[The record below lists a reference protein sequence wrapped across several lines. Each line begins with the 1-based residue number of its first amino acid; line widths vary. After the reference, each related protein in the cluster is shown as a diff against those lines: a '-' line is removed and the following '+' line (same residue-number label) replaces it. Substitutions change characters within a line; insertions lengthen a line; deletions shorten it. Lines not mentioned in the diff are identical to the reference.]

1 MKGFKELDR
10 ILRGEAAKPGE
21 KPTIL
26 PLLVANILL
35 AAFYGL
41 CMGIYGLSSREEPEY
56 RQMLADAV
64 KVPLLF
70 ILTLF
75 VTFPS
80 LYVFNAL
87 VGSRL
92 RLMDLARLITA
103 ALGVV
108 VALLAAFGP
117 IVGFFS
123 VTTNSYPFVV
133 LLNVAVFTL
142 SAAFGLAYLLR
153 ALNRLLPVATPK
165 YAPPAPRATLLT
177 TKLEDLYSETP
188 PAETAQEPVVESESE
203 PDPAPPPAPR
213 SARLV
218 ITVWLIVFA
227 LVGAQMSWV
236 LRPFIGSPNVE
247 FTWFR
252 PRGSSFFEAVS
263 KAVRMLFN

>member
-10 ILRGEAAKPGE
+10 ILRGEQSKPDE
-21 KPTIL
+21 KPSIF

-35 AAFYGL
+35 AAFYGV
-41 CMGIYGLSSREEPEY
+41 CMGIYGLSSRGEQPEY
-56 RQMLADAV
+56 RQMLADAF

-70 ILTLF
+70 VLTLF

-92 RLMDLARLITA
+92 KLMDLARLLTA
-103 ALGVV
+103 ALGVL

-123 VTTNSYPFVV
+123 VTTNNYPFVV
-133 LLNVAVFTL
+133 LLNVAVFTI

-153 ALNRLLPVATPK
+153 SLNRLLPKELPK
-165 YAPPAPRATLLT
+165 Y
-177 TKLEDLYSETP
+177 TP
-188 PAETAQEPVVESESE
+188 PARATRVTTYIDQITEKPPEEEPVTAPVEVE
-203 PDPAPPPAPR
+203 PKPDLIPPPSPR
-213 SARLV
+213 SARFV

-236 LRPFIGSPNVE
+236 LRPFIGSPDVE

-252 PRGSSFFEAVS
+252 PRGSSFFEAVA

>member
-92 RLMDLARLITA
+92 KLLDLARLITA

-123 VTTNSYPFVV
+123 VTTNNYPFVV

-165 YAPPAPRATLLT
+165 YAPPAPRATRVT
-177 TKLEDLYSETP
+177 SYIEQISETTPVEP
-188 PAETAQEPVVESESE
+188 PVPPVEVPEPE

-213 SARLV
+213 SARVV

-247 FTWFR
+247 FSWFR

>member
-70 ILTLF
+70 VLTLF

-92 RLMDLARLITA
+92 KLMDLARLITA

-165 YAPPAPRATLLT
+165 YAPPAPRATRVT
-177 TKLEDLYSETP
+177 SYIEQISETTPVEP
-188 PAETAQEPVVESESE
+188 PAPPVEVPEPE
-203 PDPAPPPAPR
+203 PIPPPAPR
-213 SARLV
+213 SARVV

-247 FTWFR
+247 FSWFR